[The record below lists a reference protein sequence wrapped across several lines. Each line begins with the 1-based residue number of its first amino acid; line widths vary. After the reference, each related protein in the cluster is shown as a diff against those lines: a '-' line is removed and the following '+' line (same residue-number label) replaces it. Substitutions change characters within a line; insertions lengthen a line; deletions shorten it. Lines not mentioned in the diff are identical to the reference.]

1 MGDGEIVKREGAGKR
16 GEVEE
21 EEKERRGRVKF
32 VLSGKTSPTYTLIWK
47 WFVFVF
53 WHWQLCLSY
62 YVRQQ

>member
-32 VLSGKTSPTYTLIWK
+32 VLRCLQLARPLQPIHLFGSGLYLYFGIGSSAYPIM
-47 WFVFVF
+47 
-53 WHWQLCLSY
+53 
-62 YVRQQ
+62 